1 MDPTGARSGP
11 TSFWVV
17 QDLAVPIPGGEIN
30 VWYRAAGADAIT
42 TVLAHGLTSTSR
54 SFADVI
60 AELPGEV
67 GVIAMDVRGRGQSW
81 LSPGPYDLPTISD
94 DVARALDYFEID
106 TAVMAGHSMGA
117 WIAALAASR
126 HPDRVSAAVLIDGGL
141 PVEVD
146 RSLTPE
152 QILDA
157 AVGPAVQ
164 RLELE
169 FDTPQAY
176 LDWWRAHPSFVD
188 GWADV
193 MDEIR
198 LYDIHEVDGKWVTRI
213 NKEAV
218 WQAGGDT
225 FLSEETETAWSRIKV
240 PTTIVTVERGMLN
253 TPGGFVPL
261 GLADECARA
270 NPNLAA
276 IHIEDLNHYTVLHEH
291 GARALASII
300 TG

>member
-1 MDPTGARSGP
+1 M
-11 TSFWVV
+11 
-17 QDLAVPIPGGEIN
+17 QDVAVPIPDGHIN
-30 VWYRAAGADAIT
+30 VWHRTAVADSVT
-42 TVLAHGLTSTSR
+42 TVLLHGLTSTSR
-54 SFADVI
+54 SFADVV
-60 AELPGEV
+60 AALPSEV
-67 GVIAMDVRGRGQSW
+67 GVIAIDVRGRGQSW

-94 DVARALDYFEID
+94 DIPRALDHLGVGQ
-106 TAVMAGHSMGA
+106 AVVVGHSMGA
-117 WIAALAASR
+117 WITALAASR
-126 HPDRVSAAVLIDGGL
+126 HPDRVSSAVLVDGGL

-164 RLELE
+164 RLQLE
-169 FDTPQAY
+169 FDSQQAY

-188 GWADV
+188 TWPESTN
-193 MDEIR
+193 EIR

-213 NKEAV
+213 SKDAV

-225 FLSEETETAWSRIKV
+225 FLSAETETAWSRITV

-253 TPGGFVPL
+253 TPGGFVPSD
-261 GLADECARA
+261 LAEKCARA
-270 NPNLAA
+270 NPHLRVVHVEN
-276 IHIEDLNHYTVLHEH
+276 LNHYTVLHEH
-291 GARALASII
+291 GAETLADII